1 MTRWDNLHERYF
13 NYLATL
19 SFDKAKELLVCLFFE
34 ENFYFLFCIQEKD
47 GNKMNSDFLQ
57 YFQTLIQFERN
68 YHNFGFIGPKG
79 NISAMKRE
87 VILFELI
94 FNYSFFF

>member
-1 MTRWDNLHERYF
+1 
-13 NYLATL
+13 
-19 SFDKAKELLVCLFFE
+19 
-34 ENFYFLFCIQEKD
+34 
-47 GNKMNSDFLQ
+47 MNSDFLQ

-68 YHNFGFIGPKG
+68 YHNFGFISPKG

-94 FNYSFFF
+94 FNYSFFFLIENFMSILFGFSSVIN